1 MQILSSSGAKMAG
14 KKARE
19 DEQTILSLQRRQMM
33 GALFGRSS
41 WIAVILLAALF
52 AGLCFYET
60 AGIAF
65 PYVNLDEQGH
75 VSYAM
80 HLAQHQGIFPSLTEM
95 QLYDFVQMR
104 WSGLPNFI
112 NHPPLAYHLLNLF
125 TDFDPLGSGLRSACI
140 AFFALGFAVLLFG
153 LHLTG
158 MFSNLGLGAVTMLC
172 VLLKLQR
179 FGETFSNDSVAFL
192 GGSLV
197 FLGTVLLWKP
207 AVSTRSAQAALAIG
221 GLGTALCIAA
231 KLNAAVLAGAFVLVT
246 LIFFAL
252 RERAAFARVSKP
264 LLLLIFLA
272 CLAVAYPYLAF
283 MQEFGSPAP
292 HTPGQIKILSGGL
305 EAARLGFGAYL
316 FQSLKG
322 ALENAGPDAIV
333 TYGLFAAVT
342 CAAALAASF
351 RQNPQTGGFLLQ
363 QIARAAV
370 IATGLTLI
378 LHLGFSYQR
387 HLRYGWQPELYPRYY
402 FPLLGPYLLLFF
414 SAAVRLGPLR
424 AFAPKAAT

>member
-1 MQILSSSGAKMAG
+1 MN
-14 KKARE
+14 
-19 DEQTILSLQRRQMM
+19 
-33 GALFGRSS
+33 ALFARSS
-41 WIAVILLAALF
+41 WIAVFVFAALF
-52 AGLCFYET
+52 AGLCFHET
-60 AGIAF
+60 AGVAF

-75 VSYAM
+75 ISYAM
-80 HLAQHQGIFPSLTEM
+80 HLAQHKQFFPSLPEM
-95 QLYDFVQMR
+95 QLYDFAQMR
-104 WSGLPNFI
+104 WSGEPNFI

-125 TDFDPLGSGLRSACI
+125 TGFDPLGPSVRMASVAI
-140 AFFALGFAVLLFG
+140 FAFGFAAMLFG

-158 MFSNLGLGAVTMLC
+158 LFSNLGLAAVAMFC

-179 FGETFSNDSVAFL
+179 FGETFSNDSIAFI

-197 FLGTVLLWKP
+197 FLGTVMLWKP
-207 AVSTRSAQAALAIG
+207 PASTRSAQAALAVG

-231 KLNAAVLAGAFVLVT
+231 KLNASVLAGMFVLVT
-246 LIFFAL
+246 LLCFAL

-272 CLAVAYPYLAF
+272 CLAAAYPYLALVR
-283 MQEFGSPAP
+283 EFGSPAP
-292 HTPGQIKILSGGL
+292 NTPGQIKVLSGGL
-305 EAARLGFGAYL
+305 YAARLGFGAYL

-322 ALENAGPDAIV
+322 ALGNAGPDAIV
-333 TYGLFAAVT
+333 TYGIFAFVT
-342 CAAALAASF
+342 SFAALAASLIQ
-351 RQNPQTGGFLLQ
+351 RPHAGGFPLQ
-363 QIARAAV
+363 PIARAAV
-370 IATGLTLI
+370 IATGLTLM

-424 AFAPKAAT
+424 AFAPRAAI